1 MADIVYVIE
10 YIEVNGVEKFTL
22 TPDIRKI
29 GTQPD
34 SIGFM
39 TTQATVDHLAKE
51 QKKIAVVRDKD
62 AAGKRKD
69 PFPEGPEGMPER
81 LFLQVAIGAVDFF
94 VVKKP
99 GLEKKAFHLTCGEVD
114 DATGQ
119 FEPFEHEASVPMP

>member
-1 MADIVYVIE
+1 MSDIVYVIE

-22 TPDIRKI
+22 KPDLRTI

-34 SIGFM
+34 RIGFM

-51 QKKIAVVRDKD
+51 QKKIAVIRDME
-62 AAGKRKD
+62 AGKRKD
-69 PFPEGPEGMPER
+69 PFPEGPKGMPER
-81 LFLQVAIGAVDFF
+81 YFLPVSIGPDDFF
-94 VVKKP
+94 VVTKP